1 MHKTKLS
8 LLSIIES
15 IDKVELYT
23 SDFDD
28 GETFYHDQKS
38 FDATMMQFIIIG
50 EMISKLDKAFIESNS
65 NIPWKKIKD
74 FRNIVAHNYFGIDSD
89 EIWEIITKRIK
100 PLKEDILIILK
111 NNF

>member
-50 EMISKLDKAFIESNS
+50 EMISKLDKEFIESNS

-74 FRNIVAHNYFGIDSD
+74 FRNFVL
-89 EIWEIITKRIK
+89 IIILELIQMKSGK
-100 PLKEDILIILK
+100 LLLKELNL
-111 NNF
+111 